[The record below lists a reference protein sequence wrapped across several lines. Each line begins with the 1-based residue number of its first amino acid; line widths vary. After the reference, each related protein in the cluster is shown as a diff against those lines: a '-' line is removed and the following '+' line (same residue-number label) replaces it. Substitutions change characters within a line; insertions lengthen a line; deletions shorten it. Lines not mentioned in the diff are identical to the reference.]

1 MIISKTPLRISFAGG
16 GTDLPSFYKEN
27 EYGAVLSTCV
37 DSYIYVSIKEHT
49 PLFDERIRLNY
60 SESELVDDVAQ
71 IKNGII
77 RESLKFMEIDDRLY
91 ISTISDAP
99 AMTGLGSS
107 SAFCVGLLNALYE
120 YKGMVVSP
128 GRLAKEAAHIE
139 IDILKHPIGKQDHY
153 AAAFGG
159 LNYFMFHADGSVTV
173 KPVITSEDVIRELS
187 ESMISFWTR
196 ITRSAQSVLSEQNEN
211 AKKNSETLIAMRKQA
226 ADLVA
231 LLQSPGY
238 SLEKFGREVHAG
250 WEMKQKLAP
259 KISNNQI
266 ESYYKIAIKNGAYG
280 GKISGAG
287 GGGFLNV
294 FAPVSAHPRIIE
306 SLRSFGIAHYKFHFS
321 ERGTMVIRIK

>member
-71 IKNGII
+71 IKNVII

-173 KPVITSEDVIRELS
+173 KPVIISEAVIRELS

-196 ITRSAQSVLSEQNEN
+196 TTRSAQSVLSEQNEN

-231 LLQSPGY
+231 LLESPGY
-238 SLEKFGREVHAG
+238 SLEKFGRAVHAG
-250 WEMKQKLAP
+250 WEMKQKLAS

-266 ESYYKIAIKNGAYG
+266 DSYYKTAVENGAYG

-287 GGGFLNV
+287 GGGFLNI